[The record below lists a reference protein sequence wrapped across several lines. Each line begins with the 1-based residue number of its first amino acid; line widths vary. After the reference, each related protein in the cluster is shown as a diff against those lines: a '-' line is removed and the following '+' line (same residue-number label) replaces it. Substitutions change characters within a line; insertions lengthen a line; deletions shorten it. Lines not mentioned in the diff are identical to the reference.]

1 MGDTEFS
8 VMNVARISGGSIID
22 ILLQEPATEMGS
34 AFSSRLMRQLGAS
47 KAPTPTGNGPL
58 LGAASRAG
66 SLKPKGALRMDATGP
81 EQQEEQLTSS
91 DEQETVPPNKRR
103 RANSGLLSNSTKRQQ
118 GEEASAASRAEAAAA
133 EKLPRKAAAA
143 PAPDM
148 ARLLSRAS
156 AAANVQKRQPTEKA
170 ANGRAASDGTEKK
183 TGREGRSD
191 MAASSAAWDA
201 SASDDSAGSEGMEEA
216 VQKRAPRRSV
226 RGRGAATQES
236 EAAEGI
242 AGRLSGSKQQLRSQ
256 GERKREL
263 DDDEEPGYGEDQS
276 ARGDKPRGKA
286 GRGLFGAA
294 MAGLQR
300 K

>member
-81 EQQEEQLTSS
+81 EQQEEQLTNS
-91 DEQETVPPNKRR
+91 DETVPPNKRR

-183 TGREGRSD
+183 TGREGRND
-191 MAASSAAWDA
+191 MAASSAARDA
-201 SASDDSAGSEGMEEA
+201 SASDDSARSEGMEEA